1 MLKTFT
7 FQNFL
12 SFKDEAAFSLESHVS
27 DKGHEESYFETGKIS
42 LLKSAVIY
50 GPNASGK
57 SSFTKALIF
66 FQNFVTI
73 GLQMAL
79 NPFIQVIPF
88 VLSPENEKLP
98 SRFEIE
104 IVKNGEVYVYG
115 FEVTQQRILKE
126 WLIQKPYNKILF
138 EREGDRI
145 DCKRSFKEANE
156 ALKSQT
162 RSNVLFLT
170 ILASYNGQISKD
182 IVEEIRKIHVFSTDQ
197 RTLALGYSFDRF
209 NVYKEEIL
217 EFILEADFGIKTV
230 NVEEKEISKEEF
242 EGPIPPELRSAI
254 SAGRTKFTHRKI
266 STIHRL
272 YNSNADEVG

>member
-79 NPFIQVIPF
+79 NPFIQVI
-88 VLSPENEKLP
+88 LS
-98 SRFEIE
+98 S
-104 IVKNGEVYVYG
+104 
-115 FEVTQQRILKE
+115 
-126 WLIQKPYNKILF
+126 
-138 EREGDRI
+138 
-145 DCKRSFKEANE
+145 
-156 ALKSQT
+156 
-162 RSNVLFLT
+162 
-170 ILASYNGQISKD
+170 
-182 IVEEIRKIHVFSTDQ
+182 
-197 RTLALGYSFDRF
+197 
-209 NVYKEEIL
+209 
-217 EFILEADFGIKTV
+217 
-230 NVEEKEISKEEF
+230 
-242 EGPIPPELRSAI
+242 
-254 SAGRTKFTHRKI
+254 
-266 STIHRL
+266 
-272 YNSNADEVG
+272 